1 VVDLDS
7 ESWLAFLPS
16 LEFPGLFMA
25 LRSALAALFVM
36 LCGSAAAQTVA
47 RPVRPAPA
55 RPVQVQ
61 VNPVVFYV
69 AKGAPD
75 SCGRGCDTWI
85 AIEGQIDGTAAAR
98 FRKFLQP
105 LRNRNLPIY
114 VTSPGGNLEQALAM
128 GTFLHEKPAVV
139 RVARTVVRECGFEAQ
154 DREVCLKLKRSGR
167 ELTGDLWTRNAI
179 CNSACP
185 YFLLGATTREI
196 APDTSLGVHS
206 AKVITQFL
214 GVVPTPEMRA
224 AATERGRAHSDS
236 LLASYFARMGGDA
249 GLLKL
254 VSTVKFEEV
263 HVLSREEIVRFGLD
277 RRAQVETPWQF
288 ENGARSM
295 AGKVAT
301 QKVEGDTDTAYRLLQ
316 WRLICLS
323 TEQFE
328 LDVQRPT
335 AKSPF
340 PTVAIGGA
348 AATPLYFTP
357 IPIKMPGS
365 EFWGVRLTRA
375 AVDKLAGQPQFE
387 FIEASQTADGRY
399 ALNTMLSTEGL
410 SRAVDTLLQ
419 TCPPPKTVT
428 AGTRDTAEK

>member
-1 VVDLDS
+1 
-7 ESWLAFLPS
+7 
-16 LEFPGLFMA
+16 MA
-25 LRSALAALFVM
+25 LRNTLAALFVM
-36 LCGSAAAQTVA
+36 ICGSAAAQTIA
-47 RPVRPAPA
+47 RPVHPVPA
-55 RPVQVQ
+55 RPIQVQ

-75 SCGRGCDTWI
+75 ACGRGCDTWI

-224 AATERGRAHSDS
+224 AATERGRARSDG
-236 LLASYFARMGGDA
+236 LLASYFARMGGDT

-263 HVLSREEIVRFGLD
+263 HVLTRDEIIRFGFD
-277 RRAQVETPWQF
+277 RRVQVETPWQF
-288 ENGARSM
+288 ENGARSL

-301 QKVEGDTDTAYRLLQ
+301 QKVDGEPAYRLLQ

-335 AKSPF
+335 TKSVF
-340 PTVAIGGA
+340 PTVAIRSA
-348 AATPLYFTP
+348 AAVPLYFTP
-357 IPIKMPGS
+357 IPIKTPGS
-365 EFWGVRLTRA
+365 EFWGARLTRA
-375 AVDKLAGQPQFE
+375 AVDELASQPQFE
-387 FIEASQTADGRY
+387 FIEASQIADGRH
-399 ALNTMLSTEGL
+399 AVNTVWSTEGL
-410 SRAVDTLLQ
+410 SQAVDTLLS
-419 TCPPPKTVT
+419 TCPPPKTTT
-428 AGTRDTAEK
+428 AVMRDAAEK

>member
-1 VVDLDS
+1 
-7 ESWLAFLPS
+7 
-16 LEFPGLFMA
+16 MA
-25 LRSALAALFVM
+25 LRNTLAALFVM
-36 LCGSAAAQTVA
+36 ICGSAAAQTIA
-47 RPVRPAPA
+47 RPVHPVPA
-55 RPVQVQ
+55 RPIQGQ

-75 SCGRGCDTWI
+75 ACGRGCDTWI

-224 AATERGRAHSDS
+224 AATERGRARSDG
-236 LLASYFARMGGDA
+236 LLASYFARMGGDT

-263 HVLSREEIVRFGLD
+263 HVLTRDEIIRFGFD
-277 RRAQVETPWQF
+277 RRVQVETPWQF
-288 ENGARSM
+288 ENGARSL

-301 QKVEGDTDTAYRLLQ
+301 QKVDGEPAYRLLQ

-335 AKSPF
+335 TKSVF
-340 PTVAIGGA
+340 PTVAIHSA
-348 AATPLYFTP
+348 AAVPLYFTP
-357 IPIKMPGS
+357 IPIKTPGS
-365 EFWGVRLTRA
+365 EFWGARLTRA
-375 AVDKLAGQPQFE
+375 AVDELASQPQFE
-387 FIEASQTADGRY
+387 FIEASQIADGRH
-399 ALNTMLSTEGL
+399 AVNTVWSTEGL
-410 SRAVDTLLQ
+410 SQAVDTLLS
-419 TCPPPKTVT
+419 TCPPPKTTT
-428 AGTRDTAEK
+428 AVMRDAAEK

>member
-1 VVDLDS
+1 M
-7 ESWLAFLPS
+7 
-16 LEFPGLFMA
+16 FMA

-47 RPVRPAPA
+47 RPVHPAPA

-61 VNPVVFYV
+61 VQVHPVVFYV
-69 AKGAPD
+69 ARGAPD

-85 AIEGQIDGTAAAR
+85 AIEGQIDGAAAAR

-154 DREVCLKLKRSGR
+154 DRDVCLKLKRSGR

-224 AATERGRAHSDS
+224 AATERGRARSDG
-236 LLASYFARMGGDA
+236 LLASYFARMGGDT

-263 HVLSREEIVRFGLD
+263 HVLTREEIIRFGLD
-277 RRAQVETPWQF
+277 RREQVETPWQF
-288 ENGARSM
+288 ENGARSI
-295 AGKVAT
+295 AGKIAT
-301 QKVEGDTDTAYRLLQ
+301 QKVEGDTAYRLLQ

-328 LDVQRPT
+328 LDVQRPI
-335 AKSPF
+335 AKSAF
-340 PTVAIGGA
+340 PTVAIGSA
-348 AATPLYFTP
+348 AVTPLYFTP
-357 IPIKMPGS
+357 IPIKTPGS
-365 EFWGVRLTRA
+365 EFWGARITRA

-387 FIEASQTADGRY
+387 FIEASQTGDGRH
-399 ALNTMLSTEGL
+399 AVNTVLSTEGL
-410 SRAVDTLLQ
+410 SRAVDTLLP
-419 TCPPPKTVT
+419 TCPPPKTVSV
-428 AGTRDTAEK
+428 GTRDTAEK

>member
-1 VVDLDS
+1 
-7 ESWLAFLPS
+7 
-16 LEFPGLFMA
+16 MA
-25 LRSALAALFVM
+25 LRSVLAALFVM
-36 LCGSAAAQTVA
+36 VCGSATAQPVE
-47 RPVRPAPA
+47 RPIKQASARPAP
-55 RPVQVQ
+55 RPVQVHA
-61 VNPVVFYV
+61 VVFYV
-69 AKGAPD
+69 ARGAPD
-75 SCGRGCDTWI
+75 SCGRGCDSWI
-85 AIEGQIDGTAAAR
+85 AIEGQIDGSAAAR
-98 FRKFLQP
+98 FRKFFQP

-114 VTSPGGNLEQALAM
+114 INSPGGNLEQALAM
-128 GTFLHEKPAVV
+128 GTFLREKPALV
-139 RVARTVVRECGFEAQ
+139 RVARTIVRECGFEAQ
-154 DREVCLKLKRSGR
+154 DSEVCLKLKQSGR

-224 AATERGRAHSDS
+224 AATERGRARSDG
-236 LLASYFARMGGDA
+236 LLASYFARMGGDT

-263 HVLSREEIVRFGLD
+263 HVLTREEIIRFGLD
-277 RRAQVETPWQF
+277 RREQVETPWQF

-301 QKVEGDTDTAYRLLQ
+301 QKVEGDNPYRLLQ

-335 AKSPF
+335 AKAVF
-340 PTVAIGGA
+340 PTVAISGA
-348 AATPLYFTP
+348 AAMPLYFTP
-357 IPIKMPGS
+357 IPIKTPGS
-365 EFWGVRLTRA
+365 EFWGARMTRE
-375 AVDKLAGQPQFE
+375 AVDRLAGQPQFE
-387 FIEASQTADGRY
+387 FIEASQGANGRHTVNTA
-399 ALNTMLSTEGL
+399 LSTEGL
-410 SRAVDTLLQ
+410 SRAVDTLLP
-419 TCPPPKTVT
+419 TCPPPKTVA
-428 AGTRDTAEK
+428 AGTRDTAAK

>member
-1 VVDLDS
+1 
-7 ESWLAFLPS
+7 
-16 LEFPGLFMA
+16 
-25 LRSALAALFVM
+25 
-36 LCGSAAAQTVA
+36 
-47 RPVRPAPA
+47 
-55 RPVQVQ
+55 
-61 VNPVVFYV
+61 
-69 AKGAPD
+69 
-75 SCGRGCDTWI
+75 
-85 AIEGQIDGTAAAR
+85 
-98 FRKFLQP
+98 
-105 LRNRNLPIY
+105 
-114 VTSPGGNLEQALAM
+114 
-128 GTFLHEKPAVV
+128 
-139 RVARTVVRECGFEAQ
+139 
-154 DREVCLKLKRSGR
+154 
-167 ELTGDLWTRNAI
+167 
-179 CNSACP
+179 
-185 YFLLGATTREI
+185 
-196 APDTSLGVHS
+196 
-206 AKVITQFL
+206 
-214 GVVPTPEMRA
+214 
-224 AATERGRAHSDS
+224 
-236 LLASYFARMGGDA
+236 
-249 GLLKL
+249 